1 MRYNTDEMRDEKMKV
16 IVVGGGKVGYYLSKT
31 LLEHNHEPVIVEINK
46 NKCAKLA
53 NELDIPVFSGDGT
66 TLSVLSLAGIKDAD
80 ALVSVTGQDQNNLIA
95 CQLAKNNFKTPKTI
109 ARINNPKNSSIFKKL
124 GVDISISTTDNIS
137 NMIERE
143 VDVSE
148 IKQLASLNR
157 GQASIVEF
165 LIPKDFK
172 FNGST
177 LLEIPTPDDCIVVTV
192 SRNGELII
200 PRGNTK
206 ILVGDVLVMIIKD
219 KAIHK
224 VSNLFG
230 F

>member
-1 MRYNTDEMRDEKMKV
+1 MKV

-46 NKCAKLA
+46 NKCTKLA

-66 TLSVLSLAGIKDAD
+66 TSSVLSLAGIKDAD

>member
-1 MRYNTDEMRDEKMKV
+1 MKV

-66 TLSVLSLAGIKDAD
+66 TSSVLSLAGIKDAD

-124 GVDISISTTDNIS
+124 GVDISLSTTDHIS

-165 LIPKDFK
+165 SIPKDFK
-172 FNGST
+172 FNGAT